1 MTSMLS
7 SRQRGAVRLAW
18 RFIAPYRG
26 RVLGALLALLFTAAI
41 TLSMGQ
47 GIKLLVDQGLAT
59 QSPAALRHS
68 LLLFFVLVLAL
79 AFGTY
84 TRFYLVSWIGERVV
98 ADIRRR
104 VFDHLIELHPGFY
117 ESNRSSEI
125 QSRLTADTTLLQSVI
140 GSSLSMALRNL
151 IMLIGGSILLVVTN
165 PKLSGIVLLALPLVV
180 APILLFGRR
189 VRALSRQSQD
199 RVADV
204 GSYVGEVLGQI
215 KTVQA
220 YNHQDEDKRRFG
232 ESAEAAFDVARKR
245 IAQRSWLITVV
256 IVLVLGAVG
265 VMLWVGGMDVIAGRI
280 SGGELAAFVFYSLIV
295 GSSFGTLSEV
305 IGELQ
310 RAAGAA
316 ERIGE
321 LLRSR
326 NAIVAPERPQ
336 PLQRPVQGRIEL
348 QGVRFAYPSRADS
361 YAIDGVDLQV
371 AAGETL
377 ALVGPSGAGKSTL
390 FDLLLRFFDPQQGRI
405 LIDGVPIDQLDP
417 RELRACF
424 ALVSQTPALF
434 YGSIEDN
441 IRYGRLDASQA
452 EVEAAARAA
461 HAHEFIQRLP
471 QGYQTHLGE
480 AGLGLSGGQRQRL
493 AIARALLADAPILLL
508 DEATSALDAESEHLI
523 QQALPSL
530 MAGRTTLVIA
540 HRLATVKQADR
551 IAVIE
556 RGRLAAIGRHWPA
569 CRADR
574 QQRAVCAPGRAAVRQ
589 LALRLDGGGGA
600 GRGDDD
606 RRHGQP
612 LPPEQLLAE
621 EDQATERGDRR
632 LQAHQHAEGT
642 RGHACQGDHFQA
654 VRQRR

>member
-1 MTSMLS
+1 MTCLLS
-7 SRQRGAVRLAW
+7 SRQRGAIRLAW

-59 QSPAALRHS
+59 QSPAALRQS

-151 IMLIGGSILLVVTN
+151 IMLIGGSVLLVITN

-321 LLRSR
+321 LLRSS
-326 NAIVAPERPQ
+326 NAIVAPEQPQHLPQ
-336 PLQRPVQGRIEL
+336 PVRGRIEL
-348 QGVRFAYPSRADS
+348 QGVRFAYPSRPDS
-361 YAIDGVDLQV
+361 YAIDGIDLQV

-390 FDLLLRFFDPQQGRI
+390 FDLLLRFFDPQAGRI

-424 ALVSQTPALF
+424 ALVSQSPALF
-434 YGSIEDN
+434 FGTVEDN
-441 IRYGRLDASQA
+441 IRYGRLDASRA

-461 HAHEFIQRLP
+461 HAHEFIERLP

-493 AIARALLADAPILLL
+493 AIARALMADAPILLL

-556 RGRLAAIGRHWPA
+556 QGHLAAIGSHA
-569 CRADR
+569 E
-574 QQRAVCAPGRAAVRQ
+574 
-589 LALRLDGGGGA
+589 LIESS
-600 GRGDDD
+600 
-606 RRHGQP
+606 P
-612 LPPEQLLAE
+612 LYARLAE
-621 EDQATERGDRR
+621 
-632 LQAHQHAEGT
+632 LQFGN
-642 RGHACQGDHFQA
+642 
-654 VRQRR
+654 

>member
-1 MTSMLS
+1 MTSLFS
-7 SRQRGAVRLAW
+7 SRQRGAIRLAW

-59 QSPAALRHS
+59 QSPAALRQS

-84 TRFYLVSWIGERVV
+84 TRFYLVSWLGERVV

-151 IMLIGGSILLVVTN
+151 IMLVGGSVLLVVTN
-165 PKLSGIVLLALPLVV
+165 PKLSGIVLAALPLVV

-204 GSYVGEVLGQI
+204 GSYVGEVLGQV

-232 ESAEAAFDVARKR
+232 LSAEAAFAVARKR
-245 IAQRSWLITVV
+245 VAQRAWLITVV

-280 SGGELAAFVFYSLIV
+280 SGGELAAFVFYALIV

-321 LLRSR
+321 LLQARSQ
-326 NAIVAPERPQ
+326 IVAPAQPQ
-336 PLQRPVQGRIEL
+336 HLAQPVRGRIEL
-348 QGVRFAYPSRADS
+348 QGVRFAYPSRPDS
-361 YAIDGVDLQV
+361 YAIEGIDLQV

-390 FDLLLRFFDPQQGRI
+390 FDLLLRFFDPQAGRI

-424 ALVSQTPALF
+424 ALVSQNPALF
-434 YGSIEDN
+434 FGTVEDN

-461 HAHEFIQRLP
+461 HAHEFIERLP

-523 QQALPSL
+523 QQALPAL
-530 MAGRTTLVIA
+530 MSGRTTLVIA
-540 HRLATVKQADR
+540 HRLATVKQAER

-556 RGRLAAIGRHWPA
+556 RGRLAAIGSHA
-569 CRADR
+569 
-574 QQRAVCAPGRAAVRQ
+574 
-589 LALRLDGGGGA
+589 
-600 GRGDDD
+600 
-606 RRHGQP
+606 
-612 LPPEQLLAE
+612 QLLAGSPLY
-621 EDQATERGDRR
+621 AR
-632 LQAHQHAEGT
+632 LAQLQFGETG
-642 RGHACQGDHFQA
+642 
-654 VRQRR
+654 

>member
-1 MTSMLS
+1 MLSILS
-7 SRQRGAVRLAW
+7 SRQRNALRMAW

-26 RVLGALLALLFTAAI
+26 RVFGALLALMFTAAI

-59 QSPAALRHS
+59 QSPAALQQS
-68 LLLFFVLVLAL
+68 IGLFFVLVLAL
-79 AFGTY
+79 AIGTF
-84 TRFYLVSWIGERVV
+84 TRFYLVSWIGERFV
-98 ADIRRR
+98 ADIRKR
-104 VFDHLIELHPGFY
+104 VFNHLIELHPGFY

-151 IMLIGGSILLVVTN
+151 IMLVGGSVLLVVTN
-165 PKLSGIVLLALPLVV
+165 PKLSGIVLMALPLVV
-180 APILLFGRR
+180 APILIFGRR

-220 YNHQDEDKRRFG
+220 YNHQNEDKRRFG
-232 ESAEAAFDVARKR
+232 LSAEAAFDTARQR
-245 IAQRSWLITVV
+245 IAQRAWLITVV

-295 GSSFGTLSEV
+295 GSAFGTLSEV

-316 ERIGE
+316 ERIAE
-321 LLRSR
+321 LLQAR
-326 NAIVAPERPQ
+326 NEITPPATDALHLTQ
-336 PLQRPVQGRIEL
+336 PVQGRIEL
-348 QGVRFAYPSRADS
+348 QGLRFAYPSRPGSFAV
-361 YAIDGVDLQV
+361 DGIDLQV

-405 LIDGVPIDQLDP
+405 LIDGVPIQQLDP
-417 RELRACF
+417 RELRSSF
-424 ALVSQTPALF
+424 ALVSQNPALF
-434 YGSIEDN
+434 FGSVEDN
-441 IRYGRLDASQA
+441 IRYGKTTATLA
-452 EVEAAARAA
+452 EVEAAAKAA
-461 HAHEFIQRLP
+461 HAHEFIMKLP
-471 QGYQTHLGE
+471 NGYQTHLGD

-493 AIARALLADAPILLL
+493 AIARALLVDAPILLL

-523 QQALPSL
+523 QQALPPL
-530 MAGRTTLVIA
+530 MEGRTTLVIA
-540 HRLATVKQADR
+540 HRLATVKSADR

-556 RGRLAAIGRHWPA
+556 HGKLAAIGTHSEL
-569 CRADR
+569 
-574 QQRAVCAPGRAAVRQ
+574 VNNS
-589 LALRLDGGGGA
+589 
-600 GRGDDD
+600 
-606 RRHGQP
+606 P
-612 LPPEQLLAE
+612 LYARLAE
-621 EDQATERGDRR
+621 
-632 LQAHQHAEGT
+632 LQFSNEAE
-642 RGHACQGDHFQA
+642 A
-654 VRQRR
+654 VN

>member
-1 MTSMLS
+1 MSAILS
-7 SRQRGAVRLAW
+7 SRQRNALVLAW
-18 RFIAPYRG
+18 RFIAPYRS
-26 RVLGALLALLFTAAI
+26 RVFGALLALLFTAAI

-59 QSPAALRHS
+59 QSPAALQQS
-68 LLLFFVLVLAL
+68 IGLFFVLVLAL
-79 AFGTY
+79 ALGTY
-84 TRFYLVSWIGERVV
+84 TRFYLVSWLGERVV

-104 VFDHLIELHPGFY
+104 VFDHLVELHPGFY

-151 IMLIGGSILLVVTN
+151 IMLIGGSVLLVVTN
-165 PKLSGIVLLALPLVV
+165 PKLSGIVLAALPLVV
-180 APILLFGRR
+180 APILIFGRR

-204 GSYVGEVLGQI
+204 GSYVSEALGQI

-232 ESAEAAFDVARKR
+232 LSAEAAFAVARQR
-245 IAQRSWLITVV
+245 IAQRAWLITVV

-295 GSSFGTLSEV
+295 GGSFGTLSEV

-321 LLRSR
+321 LLAAS
-326 NAIVAPERPQ
+326 NQISAPAEPMQ
-336 PLQRPVQGRIEL
+336 LVRPVQGRIEL
-348 QGVRFAYPSRADS
+348 QGLQFAYPSRPQRLAV
-361 YAIDGVDLQV
+361 DGIDLQV

-390 FDLLLRFFDPQQGRI
+390 FDLLLRFFDPQAGRI
-405 LIDGVPIDQLDP
+405 LIDGVPIDRLDP
-417 RELRACF
+417 HALRQCF
-424 ALVSQTPALF
+424 ALVSQNPALF
-434 YGSIEDN
+434 FGTVADN
-441 IRYGRLDASQA
+441 IRYGRASASHA

-461 HAHEFIQRLP
+461 YAHDFILQLP
-471 QGYQTHLGE
+471 EGYQTHLGD

-493 AIARALLADAPILLL
+493 ALARALLVDAPILLL

-523 QQALPSL
+523 QQALPRL

-540 HRLATVKQADR
+540 HRLATVKSADR

-556 RGRLAAIGRHWPA
+556 QGRLVAIGTHAELIERS
-569 CRADR
+569 
-574 QQRAVCAPGRAAVRQ
+574 
-589 LALRLDGGGGA
+589 
-600 GRGDDD
+600 
-606 RRHGQP
+606 P
-612 LPPEQLLAE
+612 LYARLAE
-621 EDQATERGDRR
+621 LQFNSDVVERRFESG
-632 LQAHQHAEGT
+632 ESG
-642 RGHACQGDHFQA
+642 G
-654 VRQRR
+654 

>member
-1 MTSMLS
+1 MLSILS
-7 SRQRGAVRLAW
+7 SRQRNALRMAW

-26 RVLGALLALLFTAAI
+26 RVFGALLALMFTAAI

-59 QSPAALRHS
+59 QSPAALQQS
-68 LLLFFVLVLAL
+68 IGLFFVLVLAL
-79 AFGTY
+79 AIGTF
-84 TRFYLVSWIGERVV
+84 TRFYLVSWIGERFV
-98 ADIRRR
+98 ADIRKR
-104 VFDHLIELHPGFY
+104 VLNHLIELHPGFY

-151 IMLIGGSILLVVTN
+151 IMLVGGSVLLVVTN
-165 PKLSGIVLLALPLVV
+165 AKLSGIVLMALPLVV
-180 APILLFGRR
+180 APILIFGRR

-220 YNHQDEDKRRFG
+220 YNHQNEDKRRFG
-232 ESAEAAFDVARKR
+232 LSAEAAFDTARQR
-245 IAQRSWLITVV
+245 IAQRAWLITVV

-295 GSSFGTLSEV
+295 GSAFGTLSEV

-316 ERIGE
+316 ERIAE
-321 LLRSR
+321 LLQAR
-326 NAIVAPERPQ
+326 NEITPPATDALHLTQ
-336 PLQRPVQGRIEL
+336 PVQGRIEL
-348 QGVRFAYPSRADS
+348 QELRFAYPSRPGCFAV
-361 YAIDGVDLQV
+361 DGIDLQV

-405 LIDGVPIDQLDP
+405 LIDGVPIQQLDP
-417 RELRACF
+417 RELRSSF
-424 ALVSQTPALF
+424 ALVSQNPALF
-434 YGSIEDN
+434 FGSVEDN
-441 IRYGRLDASQA
+441 IRYGKTAASLA
-452 EVEAAARAA
+452 EVEAAAKAA
-461 HAHEFIQRLP
+461 HAHEFIMKLP
-471 QGYQTHLGE
+471 DGYQTHLGD

-493 AIARALLADAPILLL
+493 AIARALLVDAPILLL

-523 QQALPSL
+523 QQALPPL
-530 MAGRTTLVIA
+530 MEGRTTLVIA
-540 HRLATVKQADR
+540 HRLATVKSADR

-556 RGRLAAIGRHWPA
+556 HGKLAAIGTHSEL
-569 CRADR
+569 
-574 QQRAVCAPGRAAVRQ
+574 VSSS
-589 LALRLDGGGGA
+589 
-600 GRGDDD
+600 
-606 RRHGQP
+606 P
-612 LPPEQLLAE
+612 LYARLAE
-621 EDQATERGDRR
+621 
-632 LQAHQHAEGT
+632 LQFSNEAEVVG
-642 RGHACQGDHFQA
+642 
-654 VRQRR
+654 